1 MIRAAREVI
10 LLADHTKFGQEAV
23 AQVVP
28 LSAVSRLITDNAL
41 PPSTRLELSKSGIE
55 VIIARM

>member
-23 AQVVP
+23 AQVAP
-28 LSAVSRLITDNAL
+28 LSAITRLITDNAL
-41 PPSTRLELSKSGIE
+41 AASTRLSLTQMGIE
-55 VIIARM
+55 VVIARA